1 MTDRKY
7 GEDGQS
13 TTEALTAVLTS
24 LPEDL
29 PPEIRRIFG
38 EALSPQD
45 HHLPPR
51 LYQEAVEAMSVAV
64 SITDRDATIL
74 YVNPAFEALT
84 GYAAEEVVGKNESLL
99 SNKRTP
105 HAVYVELWEVIGSGR
120 VWQGR
125 LINRKRDG
133 DLYLAELSIVPVKN
147 RAGAIGY
154 YLGLHRDITEMHH
167 LQRKVENQKN
177 LIESILDS
185 APVAIVLIDLKGA
198 VLVGNR
204 AYRRL
209 AADMAGIEPAGYFI
223 GQLRAQLGGDLVD
236 ASAEER
242 TFAGAEVR
250 WPQGGGWGGRWFSCS
265 SQWVREFE
273 LSADTYF
280 ETKVQDAMLLVISEI
295 TGLKRQYE
303 QTRFMAVHSQM
314 TDLEMRLT
322 TREMIDGALYQLQG
336 PLNIIQAMAG
346 MLQRRDGEDAHLLH
360 AVDEAMSSGNRA
372 MERLRVSLPPL
383 SREVMSPVNLNQVI
397 RDVLVLSADRLS
409 ASGIVVDWQPD
420 RDLPPVFGQE
430 NLLRILIKVFVD
442 NAITAVGE
450 PGARSR
456 EVRVSTAA
464 DEEFIQLCVRDGGPG
479 IDRAARSNVF
489 EPFYSGWTRS
499 PRSAGMGLAIAQQ
512 ILTEL
517 GGDVEIEVTQPHGSA
532 IRIWLPS
539 CRARKGEASR

>member
-1 MTDRKY
+1 MTERNAGDDRR
-7 GEDGQS
+7 S
-13 TTEALTAVLTS
+13 ATEALAAVLTS

-29 PPEIRRIFG
+29 PPEIRSIFG
-38 EALSPQD
+38 AALTPHD

-64 SITDRDATIL
+64 SITDRDAKIL
-74 YVNPAFEALT
+74 YVNPAFERLT
-84 GYAAEEVVGKNESLL
+84 GYASEDIVGQNESVL

-105 HAVYVELWEVIGSGR
+105 RSVYLELWETIRGGN

-125 LINRKRDG
+125 LINRKRG
-133 DLYLAELSIVPVKN
+133 GELYLAELSIVPVKN

-154 YLGLHRDITEMHH
+154 FLGMHRDITEMHH

-177 LIESILDS
+177 LILSILDG
-185 APVAIVLIDLKGA
+185 APVAIVLIDLKGV
-198 VLVGNR
+198 VLVANR

-209 AADMAGIEPAGYFI
+209 AADMKDVEPASYFVEM
-223 GQLRAQLGGDLVD
+223 LRPQLGDDLVD

-242 TFAGAEVR
+242 TLAGAEVR
-250 WPQGGGWGGRWFSCS
+250 WPQGGGSGGRWFSCS
-265 SQWVREFE
+265 TQWVREFE

-280 ETKVQDAMLLVISEI
+280 ETRVQDAMLLVISEI

-303 QTRFMAVHSQM
+303 QTRFLAVRAQMA
-314 TDLEMRLT
+314 DLEMRLT

-346 MLQRRDGEDAHLLH
+346 MLQRREGEDARFGH
-360 AVDEAMSSGNRA
+360 AVDEALSSGNRA
-372 MERLRVSLPPL
+372 VERLRVSLPPF

-397 RDVLVLSADRLS
+397 RDVLVLTADRLS
-409 ASGIVVDWQPD
+409 ANGIVVDWQPD
-420 RDLPPVFGQE
+420 RELPSVFGQE
-430 NLLRILIKVFVD
+430 NLLRILLKVLVD

-450 PGARSR
+450 PGSRSR
-456 EVRVSTAA
+456 EVRVATRA
-464 DEEFIQLCVRDGGPG
+464 DDEVIELWVRDGGPG
-479 IDRAARSNVF
+479 IERSIRSKVF
-489 EPFYSGWTRS
+489 EPFFSAWSRS

-517 GGDVEIEVTQPHGSA
+517 GGDIHIDTAPSEGGGMCV
-532 IRIWLPS
+532 WLPA
-539 CRARKGEASR
+539 CRPHKGEPQA